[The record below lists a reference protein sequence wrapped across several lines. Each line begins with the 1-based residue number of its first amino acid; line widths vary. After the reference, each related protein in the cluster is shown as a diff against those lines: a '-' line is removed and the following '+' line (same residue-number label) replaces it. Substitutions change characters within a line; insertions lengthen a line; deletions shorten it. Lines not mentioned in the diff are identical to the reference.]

1 MALEIERK
9 FLLRDA
15 SWRAQATHSVRLCQG
30 YLTPNGG
37 CKASVRVRIS
47 ADAAYLNIKSY
58 VLGISREE
66 YEYPIPLA
74 DAEQMLAGLILGAA
88 VVKERFYVP
97 HAGHLWEIDVF
108 AGANQ
113 GLVVA
118 EVELCHPEE
127 ALMLPSWVGAEVS
140 ADPRYYNVSLV
151 NHPYTAW

>member
-9 FLLRDA
+9 FLLRNE
-15 SWRAQATHSVRLCQG
+15 SWRSQATHSVRLCQG

-47 ADAAYLNIKSY
+47 ATEAYLNLKSY

-74 DAEQMLAGLILGAA
+74 DAEQILANLTLGA
-88 VVKERFYVP
+88 VIIKERFYVP
-97 HAGHLWEIDVF
+97 HAEHLWEIDVF

-118 EVELCHPEE
+118 EVELDHPD
-127 ALMLPSWVGAEVS
+127 APLTLPTWVGVEVS
-140 ADPRYYNVSLV
+140 ADPRYYNVNLV
-151 NHPYTAW
+151 GTPYAIW